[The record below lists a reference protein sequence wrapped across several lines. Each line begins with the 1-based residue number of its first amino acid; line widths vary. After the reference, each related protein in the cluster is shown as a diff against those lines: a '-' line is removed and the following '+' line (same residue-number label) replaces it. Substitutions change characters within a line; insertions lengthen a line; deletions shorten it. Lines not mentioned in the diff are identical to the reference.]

1 MVEKSLPPPAPLLD
15 FWFARY
21 STPNQ
26 ELPLDILSA
35 DDVRH
40 VARLT
45 HLSLTDYEVEKLRA
59 ELSSCLTFFQTLQ
72 EVDTTGVEPTGHS
85 TDARSVMRE
94 DEPRDS
100 LPRSEVLANAPHSE
114 DDYVRVLPVFG

>member
-1 MVEKSLPPPAPLLD
+1 M
-15 FWFARY
+15 
-21 STPNQ
+21 
-26 ELPLDILSA
+26 DILSA

-45 HLSLTDYEVEKLRA
+45 HLSLTDDEVEKLRS
-59 ELSSCLTFFQTLQ
+59 ELSVCLTYFQTLQ
-72 EVDTTGVEPTGHS
+72 QVDTAGVEPTGHS
-85 TDARSVMRE
+85 TDVTSVMRE

-114 DDYVRVLPVFG
+114 DDYVRVLPVLG